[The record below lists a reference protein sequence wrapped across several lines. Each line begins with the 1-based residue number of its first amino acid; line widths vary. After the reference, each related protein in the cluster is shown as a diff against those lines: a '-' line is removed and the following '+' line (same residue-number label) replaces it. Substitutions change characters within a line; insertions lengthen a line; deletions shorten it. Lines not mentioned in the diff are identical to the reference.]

1 MERFIG
7 RERELTQLNET
18 FSKEGFQMAVV
29 YGRRRV
35 GKTTLLNR
43 FSEGKR
49 SVFYTAIETGK
60 EINQEQLGKMVF
72 QFFSGSN
79 IDPHFRSY
87 EEVFAYITECLN
99 KEEWKKE
106 KIILIIDEYPYL
118 AESDK
123 SVSSVLQ
130 RWIDR
135 EWSKLNLFLIL
146 CGSSVSF
153 MEEEV
158 LGSKSPLYGRRTAQM
173 DVRPFDYKT
182 SALFVPDYS
191 AEDKA
196 IMYGI
201 TGGTAKYLSVMDP
214 SISLEENIKRQFFR
228 DDGYLYEEPQNLL
241 RQEFRNIALYNSIIE
256 AVAQGAVQMN
266 EIAAKTGLDTSA
278 VSQAAAKLISVRI
291 LKKDI
296 PILNEKNKRYAQYV
310 IRDGMFRFWYRFVPR
325 AAGAVERGLGSE
337 YYDQAVAPF
346 LHEYMGGIFEEMCR
360 EYVFVNG
367 LSGKY
372 DEIITNVGKW
382 RGMDNLKKEPADID
396 VVGINMVDKK
406 AVIGECK
413 FRTARFG
420 REDETKLMDRARL
433 IFPYTVIQYML
444 FSAGGFTEQVIK
456 DAEDKKV
463 VCVKLEDMY

>member
-1 MERFIG
+1 MF
-7 RERELTQLNET
+7 
-18 FSKEGFQMAVV
+18 V
-29 YGRRRV
+29 
-35 GKTTLLNR
+35 
-43 FSEGKR
+43 
-49 SVFYTAIETGK
+49 
-60 EINQEQLGKMVF
+60 
-72 QFFSGSN
+72 
-79 IDPHFRSY
+79 
-87 EEVFAYITECLN
+87 
-99 KEEWKKE
+99 
-106 KIILIIDEYPYL
+106 IDEFPFL
-118 AESDK
+118 AKADDSFP
-123 SVSSVLQ
+123 SRLQ
-130 RWIDR
+130 HLIDH
-135 EWSKLNLFLIL
+135 EWADTGLFLIL
-146 CGSSVSF
+146 CGSSMSF
-153 MEEEV
+153 MEKEV
-158 LGSKSPLYGRRTAQM
+158 LSEKSPLFGRRTAQFKIEPLSYL
-173 DVRPFDYKT
+173 DTARFHPELSDQDN
-182 SALFVPDYS
+182 AL
-191 AEDKA
+191 
-196 IMYGI
+196 IYGI
-201 TGGTAKYLSVMDP
+201 TGGVPHYINKLDVTGSIKDALLENLFDTSAYL
-214 SISLEENIKRQFFR
+214 F
-228 DDGYLYEEPQNLL
+228 EEPENLL
-241 RQEFRNIALYNSIIE
+241 KQELREPALYNAIIT
-256 AVAQGAVQMN
+256 AIANGASRQV
-266 EIAAKTGLDTSA
+266 EIADKAGMDRTACVKYMRVLQNLGIIRRIEPVVDK
-278 VSQAAAKLISVRI
+278 SQRKSFYRIS
-291 LKKDI
+291 DHF
-296 PILNEKNKRYAQYV
+296 
-310 IRDGMFRFWYRFVPR
+310 FRFWYRFVPR